1 MKMVDIRKK
10 KQIKR
15 KTNDKKNPTQLKLLF
30 QFVLEKGD
38 ETENFLRKRPDG
50 NLSIDRLSN
59 FTHTFWFIM
68 VKWTKKTRID
78 NAWISEATTQNLYR
92 NSLLAYTQS
101 RWVDSSSICLWEET
115 VTPEASGLWMFH
127 HILPATTPRYSV
139 IIVLKQKR
147 LVQSSKD
154 PQSFLYFKQ
163 SESPFTSASD
173 TFAF

>member
-68 VKWTKKTRID
+68 VK
-78 NAWISEATTQNLYR
+78 
-92 NSLLAYTQS
+92 
-101 RWVDSSSICLWEET
+101 
-115 VTPEASGLWMFH
+115 
-127 HILPATTPRYSV
+127 
-139 IIVLKQKR
+139 
-147 LVQSSKD
+147 
-154 PQSFLYFKQ
+154 
-163 SESPFTSASD
+163 
-173 TFAF
+173 